1 MTSAFYPCHRHTI
14 HIIMRKFIV
23 LLLLLTAS
31 LGLRAALPDAFKGI
45 YPPTDKKVMKS
56 LNGTWHLK
64 VIRGVNRD
72 PRVPERDA
80 TWGTIPV
87 PGCLE
92 QYGFS
97 KARYSLPDSL
107 TGYYRTSFTVPA
119 EWKGQRVCIRLDGV
133 LRGYDLWLN
142 GQQVGTWEMP
152 YNTCLFDLTPY
163 LTKKAFKGE
172 EQQLAL
178 HVYSHYKG
186 FEFDCFDDWAPMGIF
201 RDVTLFT
208 VPDTHLADM
217 TVTTRNTGE
226 VNVITRVA
234 NATKNTKVDYEVLD
248 DQGRVVTTSPNQKI
262 ASPKLWTAETPYLY
276 TLRVNVRDKKE
287 ILQTFTQK
295 IGLRELTIADGKVLK
310 LNGQPIKFRGVT
322 CHATD
327 PRTVK
332 VIGDTLTLKDMKL
345 MKAASINYIRTSHY
359 PREPRFY
366 ELCDS
371 LGFYVICEVPFGSRG
386 AKHLSDTSY
395 YSNLCARARATI
407 YRHKNY
413 PSVLIWSLGNE
424 NPFPKSCVRLGEY
437 VKQLDTT
444 RYICYPERGSTFRA
458 YDFKNFPT
466 VADIYAPHYPTTG
479 QVSGFYQRSDRPVIF
494 TEYLHTLGISFEDH
508 DRQWEIIE
516 KTPALAGGSV
526 WEWVDQGMPFKAER
540 SNPYGYEERVFTSP
554 HGGFEMNGNQGTDG
568 LLYADRTPLPNY
580 YELQHNY
587 AQAAITDTTFTGTLH
602 VRNRYD
608 FINLKDNVTFHWAL
622 TQDRDT
628 VATGAFSPDC
638 PPHETVAYPLSLPTP
653 RPGTLA
659 LLQFD
664 IQNRDGLTLLRQSL
678 KLQDAPVTVSDTQLP
693 LTSQVQQ
700 GPLVRVGRKV
710 TLAENI
716 KVKSTRIERYLQ
728 PLDNPYVKAE
738 VTQKGKEV
746 SYVLTPDTTRRFLS
760 EVGVAYLLDK
770 GIDRVQWI
778 GRGPYP
784 TYPGRK
790 QAGRYGIWSMQKGD
804 LYFEG
809 NHMDVEACWLSDKDG
824 RGVLITGHGLNV
836 NFEQTDRGL
845 VVTVNAVVAGEGPKF
860 AVTAFP
866 VWSNRIGTLK
876 GTFQMQTTEAGTT
889 PRPFANPDTLP
900 APFHPFYTQYDTY
913 LMQYKDIIGA
923 IPADHPKTS
932 QSSK

>member
-1 MTSAFYPCHRHTI
+1 
-14 HIIMRKFIV
+14 MRKFIV
-23 LLLLLTAS
+23 LLLLLTGS
-31 LGLRAALPDAFKGI
+31 LGLQAALPDAFKDI

-178 HVYSHYKG
+178 HVYSRYKG

-226 VNVITRVA
+226 VNVATRVA

-276 TLRVNVRDKKE
+276 TLRVNVRDKKG

-295 IGLRELTIADGKVLK
+295 IGLRELRIDEGKVLK

-332 VIGDTLTLKDMKL
+332 VIGDTLTLKDMRL

-437 VKQLDTT
+437 AKQLDTT
-444 RYICYPERGSTFRA
+444 RYICYPEKGCTFRA
-458 YDFKNFPT
+458 YNFKNFPT

-479 QVSGFYQRSDRPVIF
+479 QVGGFYQHADRSVIF

-516 KTPALAGGSV
+516 KTPAIAGGSV

-540 SNPYGYEERVFTSP
+540 TNPYGYEERVFTSP

-608 FINLKDNVTFHWAL
+608 FINLKDNV
-622 TQDRDT
+622 
-628 VATGAFSPDC
+628 
-638 PPHETVAYPLSLPTP
+638 
-653 RPGTLA
+653 
-659 LLQFD
+659 
-664 IQNRDGLTLLRQSL
+664 
-678 KLQDAPVTVSDTQLP
+678 
-693 LTSQVQQ
+693 
-700 GPLVRVGRKV
+700 
-710 TLAENI
+710 
-716 KVKSTRIERYLQ
+716 
-728 PLDNPYVKAE
+728 
-738 VTQKGKEV
+738 
-746 SYVLTPDTTRRFLS
+746 
-760 EVGVAYLLDK
+760 
-770 GIDRVQWI
+770 
-778 GRGPYP
+778 
-784 TYPGRK
+784 
-790 QAGRYGIWSMQKGD
+790 
-804 LYFEG
+804 
-809 NHMDVEACWLSDKDG
+809 
-824 RGVLITGHGLNV
+824 
-836 NFEQTDRGL
+836 
-845 VVTVNAVVAGEGPKF
+845 
-860 AVTAFP
+860 
-866 VWSNRIGTLK
+866 
-876 GTFQMQTTEAGTT
+876 
-889 PRPFANPDTLP
+889 
-900 APFHPFYTQYDTY
+900 
-913 LMQYKDIIGA
+913 
-923 IPADHPKTS
+923 
-932 QSSK
+932 